1 MADIMADT
9 FEEASAGQSIAFHVD
24 EIRLTT
30 AGQLFSKG
38 WAVAESGVAGVE
50 FYLDG
55 VLVGTADLGF
65 GRPDV
70 AAAHPGMAA
79 AERAGFRLEKSLG
92 RPFEGTAR
100 LLVLVNGVGN
110 DMRWEEIEVEVL
122 PVPAGETGETAESD
136 DEDAIKLFVDRPE
149 LSGKSALKPVGGGLQ
164 IEGWA
169 LARDGVASIEVS
181 IDGEHFGTAK
191 YGMRREDVETAW
203 PDWENSRLSGYVLPI
218 PPRALATGEHV
229 IRVALRTTGGSEKA
243 LEFVVEAEQPP
254 VSDAPHSLRRKMR
267 QAEIDLDQTILS
279 GLGWHPMF
287 GIFLPLAGAADELAL
302 AATLQSLREQAYDR
316 FSLTIACGREGL
328 RESLA
333 VRLADTFPD
342 LAERITV
349 ADEDARGSFADLT
362 AGRNG
367 EHPQL
372 VVLLS
377 PGDVLGCDALVEL
390 AIASGLHPE
399 ADFFYA
405 DERRRSPT
413 SGEVEA
419 FFKPQWSPDLLLATN
434 YIGRVWCAEP
444 DLLERVGDGLEE
456 WRRLGEYDLVLRCTE
471 AARGIRHVP
480 RVLCERGAAA
490 IDPPARE
497 REALMQAMAR
507 RGIEC
512 RLAEGCAP
520 GHYRSIRRSG
530 NHPLVSIIM
539 PTGGNLPL
547 ISTCLP
553 GLLERTDYRNFELI
567 ILHNTSTKPEVFPYL
582 ETVARDRRV
591 SIIDSRGPF
600 NFSRI
605 CNLGAAAAKGE
616 FLLFLND
623 DIEVIEPDWLDALVA
638 QAERPQVG
646 AVGARLLYPDGKIQH
661 AGIFWAAGAHGG
673 RHSFRHSSAS
683 DPGYFG
689 LAETARNVLCVTGA
703 CLMMRRAWF
712 EAIGRFDESHSVIN
726 NDVDLCLRCWSNG
739 GRVVY
744 EPAATLVHHELASRA
759 DMPDDYDEP
768 HFASQWGGLLAA
780 GDPFYHPRLARD
792 RDDYL
797 ADEEPL
803 QEIYAGHPL
812 FAAEDIR
819 RILVVKLDHLGD
831 FITCVPAIERLH
843 EHFPAAEL
851 YLLALPGTAALAGLA
866 PQIREVISFEFF
878 FARSGL
884 GQRELPEEDLAA
896 LQRRLAPYRFDL
908 AVDLR
913 KAPDTR
919 HILRLTD
926 ARWLAGYDSD
936 GRFPWL
942 DIALEWEGD
951 DKLIRKRSSISDDL
965 LRLVEAVGIAAMRN
979 RRSLSLPTPAADAG
993 EESRPLVCVHPGVG
1007 TETRQWPAA
1016 NFAALIDMLTRNDNA
1031 RVVLIGSPD
1040 EAGVAREVLATLRN
1054 ADAVRSLV
1062 GATKAG
1068 DLPALL
1074 ASAALFV
1081 GNNSG
1086 PKHIAAGLGIPTVGI
1101 YSGVVDAREWGALG
1115 PTAVAVA
1122 RDMRCGPCYLAR
1134 VEQCPRGLACLTDLR
1149 ADEVYE
1155 ICRRLLAARPAGA
1168 ARQSAAAIAAD

>member
-1 MADIMADT
+1 MPDT
-9 FEEASAGQSIAFHVD
+9 FDEPSSGQSVAFHVD

-30 AGQLFSKG
+30 AGRLFSKG
-38 WAVAESGVAGVE
+38 WAVAESGIASVE

-55 VLVGTADLGF
+55 ALVGAAELGF
-65 GRPDV
+65 ERPDV
-70 AAAHPGMAA
+70 AAAHPGMAD
-79 AERAGFRLEKSLG
+79 AERAGFCLEKTLG

-122 PVPAGETGETAESD
+122 SAPAGEPAGRAESD
-136 DEDAIKLFVDRPE
+136 GEDGIKLFVDRPL
-149 LSGKSALKPVGGGLQ
+149 LSGKRASETIRGGLQ

-169 LARDGVASIEVS
+169 LARDGVAAIEVA
-181 IDGEHFGTAK
+181 IDDELFGSAK
-191 YGMRREDVETAW
+191 YGIRREDVGTAW
-203 PDWENSRLSGYVLPI
+203 PDWENSRLSGYALPV

-229 IRVALRTTGGSEKA
+229 IRVSLRTRGGSEKA
-243 LEFVVEAEQPP
+243 VEFVVEADQPP
-254 VSDAPHSLRRKMR
+254 ATDTPQSLRRKMPR
-267 QAEIDLDQTILS
+267 AEIDLDETILS
-279 GLGWHPMF
+279 GLGWRPLF
-287 GIFLPLAGAADELAL
+287 GVFLAVAGAADELAL
-302 AATLQSLREQAYDR
+302 AATLESLREQAYGR
-316 FSLTIACGREGL
+316 FQLAIACASEGL
-328 RESLA
+328 RERVA
-333 VRLADTFPD
+333 ARLAAAFPELRERVT
-342 LAERITV
+342 LAE
-349 ADEDARGSFADLT
+349 EDAHGSFADLA

-367 EHPQL
+367 ERAQL
-372 VVLLS
+372 VMLLS
-377 PGDVLGCDALVEL
+377 PGDLLGCDALLEL

-419 FFKPQWSPDLLLATN
+419 FFKPQWSPELLLATN
-434 YIGRVWCAEP
+434 YIGRAWCAEP
-444 DLLERVGDGLEE
+444 DLLERVGDGLGH
-456 WRRLGEYDLVLRCTE
+456 WRRFGEYDLVLRSTE

-497 REALMQAMAR
+497 REALMRAMAR
-507 RGIEC
+507 RGIEGNM
-512 RLAEGCAP
+512 AEGCAP
-520 GHYRSIRRSG
+520 GYYQSLRRSG
-530 NHPLVSIIM
+530 DRPLVSIIM

-553 GLLERTDYRNFELI
+553 GLFERTDYRNFELI

-582 ETVARDRRV
+582 ETVARDPRV
-591 SIIDSRGPF
+591 RIIDSQGPF

-623 DIEVIEPDWLDALVA
+623 DIEVIEPHWLDALLA

-661 AGIFWAAGAHGG
+661 AGMFWDGKGG
-673 RHSFRHSSAS
+673 RHAFRFAPRS

-689 LAETARNVLCVTGA
+689 LAATARNVLCVTGA

-712 EAIGRFDESHSVIN
+712 EAIGRFDEGHSVIN

-768 HFASQWGGLLAA
+768 HFASRWGELLAA

-792 RDDYL
+792 RDDYS

-803 QEIYAGHPL
+803 REIYAGHPL

-831 FITCVPAIERLH
+831 FITCIPALGRLH

-851 YLLALPGTAALAGLA
+851 YLLTLPGTAALAGFA
-866 PQIREVISFEFF
+866 PQIREIISFEFF

-884 GQRELPEEDLAA
+884 GQRELSEEDLAA

-913 KAPDTR
+913 KGPDTR
-919 HILRLTD
+919 FLLPLTG
-926 ARWLAGYDSD
+926 ARWLAGYDRD

-942 DIALEWEGD
+942 DVALEWEGD
-951 DKLIRKRSSISDDL
+951 DKLIRKRSSIGDDL
-965 LRLVEAVGIAAMRN
+965 LRLVEAVGIAAIRN
-979 RRSLSLPTPAADAG
+979 RRPLRLPTPAADGG
-993 EESRPLVCVHPGVG
+993 EEGRPLVCVHPGVG

-1016 NFAALIDMLTRNDNA
+1016 NFAELIDLLTRYDNA
-1031 RVVLIGSPD
+1031 RVVLIGGPD
-1040 EAGVAREVLATLRN
+1040 EAAVAGEVLAALKHRN
-1054 ADAVRSLV
+1054 SVRSLV
-1062 GATKAG
+1062 GATKVA

-1074 ASAALFV
+1074 AAAALFV

-1086 PKHIAAGLGIPTVGI
+1086 PKHIAAGLGVPTVGV

-1115 PTAVAVA
+1115 PTAVAVR
-1122 RDMRCGPCYLAR
+1122 RDMHCSPCYLAH

-1149 ADEVYE
+1149 PAEVYE

-1168 ARQSAAAIAAD
+1168 APVSAAVGAD